1 HRSILARADS
11 VSLRRRL
18 SEEVKGREWY
28 RPVAPVVLPEIA
40 RLAFGSEVVASRL
53 APYMLG
59 AWRVHTTW
67 ADRFAGVVHADG
79 TLRAQVVRDDAFLEA
94 LLRELWGR
102 HGIAALINT
111 SFNGPGEPIVHT
123 RQDALTCARDLC
135 LDGVVIDGSL
145 HRP

>member
-1 HRSILARADS
+1 MANDSLQKLDECLSVVEEKLAADIDP
-11 VSLRRRL
+11 
-18 SEEVKGREWY
+18 G
-28 RPVAPVVLPEIA
+28 
-40 RLAFGSEVVASRL
+40 
-53 APYMLG
+53 
-59 AWRVHTTW
+59 
-67 ADRFAGVVHADG
+67 
-79 TLRAQVVRDDAFLEA
+79 LEA

-111 SFNGPGEPIVHT
+111 SFNGPDEPIVHT